1 MKHLNNENI
10 IIDIELDNLTNNDYK
25 KYIIKI

>member
-10 IIDIELDNLTNNDYK
+10 ITDIELDNLTNNDYK